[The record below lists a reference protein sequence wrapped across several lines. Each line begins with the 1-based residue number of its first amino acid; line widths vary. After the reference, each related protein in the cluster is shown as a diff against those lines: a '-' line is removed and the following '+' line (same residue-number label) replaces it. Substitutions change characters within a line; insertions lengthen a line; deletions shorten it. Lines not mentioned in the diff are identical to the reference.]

1 MKKISLLTGITV
13 SFAMLAAC
21 GGENENEAG
30 ENEVEA
36 SSNSVSS
43 EEANADP
50 TETSNNTGDESE
62 RPDKIRFAD
71 TGVEG
76 MEELQ
81 REFEPFQNAME
92 EALDI
97 EVEFFAVTDRIVGA
111 TALEYDQVDVML
123 AGPSEYVQINSV
135 VPEAY
140 PFVGVERDEYHAAF
154 IVHEDSE
161 YETLDDIVGTSI
173 AMKDAGSTSGH
184 VGPSSILIEEGYD
197 LDNDFD
203 IQLLDSV
210 RIEAFKN
217 NEVDVLATGIKDYHE
232 MVEEDGEDQYRLLH
246 EGPTLPND
254 VFIAS
259 PELPEEFVDE
269 MKEAMMDAQE
279 ELIASILETGEN
291 DKYMEAEFVEAAD
304 SDYDQMREAY
314 EVLGLDID

>member
-1 MKKISLLTGITV
+1 MKKISLLTGI
-13 SFAMLAAC
+13 SAAFAMMAAC
-21 GGENENEAG
+21 GAENEGGENEA
-30 ENEVEA
+30 EA
-36 SSNSVSS
+36 SGSS
-43 EEANADP
+43 DSAVEVNDSE
-50 TETSNNTGDESE
+50 SNNNSGDDAE
-62 RPDKIRFAD
+62 RPDTIRFAD

-81 REFEPFQNAME
+81 REFEPFKNAME

-123 AGPSEYVQINSV
+123 AGPSEYVQINNV
-135 VPEAY
+135 VPESY

-217 NEVDVLATGIKDYHE
+217 DEVEVLATGIKDYHE

-269 MKEAMMDAQE
+269 MKEAMMEAQD

-291 DKYMEAEFVEAAD
+291 DKYIEAEFVEAAD
-304 SDYDQMREAY
+304 SDYDQMRNAY